1 MNIREA
7 ETLVYDNINMSN
19 KNIDKVS
26 ESNNYFIFST
36 VTIDETGNA
45 HRLFIPPICVHKKSG
60 IVARVNITEFSKDEL
75 ASIKR
80 IR

>member
-7 ETLVYDNINMSN
+7 ENLVYSNFNMFN

-26 ESNNYFIFST
+26 ESKNYFIFST
-36 VTIDETGNA
+36 VTIDENGNA
-45 HRLFIPPICVHKKSG
+45 LHLFIPPICVHKKTG
-60 IVARVNITEFSKDEL
+60 RVARLNIMDFSKDEL